1 MAARIMTVRGPITPD
16 QLGFASLH
24 EHILCDLADCYR
36 DRYRWGNVPMPDWPL
51 VLENRSSL
59 RHAMILSSS
68 NLRLDDEEV
77 MAAEVA
83 DFAAAQRFDRDAKS
97 GSARKFKRMSAEMA
111 RLAWE

>member
-36 DRYRWGNVPMPDWPL
+36 DRYRWGNVLMPDWPL

-83 DFAAAQRFDRDAKS
+83 DFRAAGGMAIVETGAPGIRTACLLYTSPSPRD
-97 GSARKFKRMSAEMA
+97 
-111 RLAWE
+111 